1 MRIKPLNQQQKQNR
15 LPAQALVEFAL
26 ILPLMLILVLG
37 AMDFG
42 RLFYHKI
49 ILTNA
54 AREGANYLSRNP
66 EVIDCASGV
75 CHFTN
80 TWTAIETEGESSGV
94 TIAIDEVDWENTNC
108 CAVGDYVAI
117 SIEKEVDLLFDGF
130 LDTMGIVDGPITIST
145 SVRMV
150 VQP

>member
-1 MRIKPLNQQQKQNR
+1 MRNRILNQYQKQKS

-42 RLFYHKI
+42 RLFYYKI
-49 ILTNA
+49 VLTNA
-54 AREGANYLSRNP
+54 AREGANYLSRNSTT
-66 EVIDCASGV
+66 ECTALGV
-75 CHFTN
+75 CQYTN

-108 CAVGDYVAI
+108 CTVGDYVEI
-117 SIEKEVDLLFDGF
+117 SIEKEVDLFFDGF
-130 LDTMGIVDGPITIST
+130 LDTMGIVDGPITINT
-145 SVRMV
+145 SARMV
-150 VQP
+150 VHP